1 MVKVTICRGLPASG
15 KSTWAKKQDAV
26 RINKD
31 DLRDMLDGGKWSRNR
46 EKLVLDT
53 RDSILIKALRQGR
66 NVIIDDTNFHPKHIN
81 RISEVVEAQA
91 QIDGV
96 EYEWEIKDF
105 DIKLHEAIKR
115 DVKRERSVGED
126 VIRSMWN
133 QFIRPTKKVVND
145 PLLDAISWDKGGN
158 TVITKEAEERAK
170 LPDAVMFDLD
180 GTLAL
185 IEGRNPYDASECEY
199 DKLNYPVFNVLRMY
213 QKDGY
218 KIIICS
224 GRSEEYVEQTDNWL
238 KKNGIAP
245 DLFIMRDPEA
255 KDENGQRIPD
265 DELKQKMYMEQIH
278 EKYNV
283 EVVYDDRQKVVDMW
297 RDLGLTC
304 FQVADGRF

>member
-1 MVKVTICRGLPASG
+1 MPKVIICRGLPASG

-31 DLRDMLDGGKWSRNR
+31 DLRDMLDGGKWSSKR

-66 NVIIDDTNFHPKHIN
+66 NVIIDDTNLHPKHIN

-91 QIDGV
+91 QIDGK
-96 EYEWEIKDF
+96 EYKWEVKDF
-105 DIKLHEAIKR
+105 DISLHDAIKR

-145 PLLDAISWDKGGN
+145 PLLDAVSWDDDGN

-170 LPDAVMFDLD
+170 LPDAVIFDLD

-199 DKLNYPVFNVLRMY
+199 DKLNYPVFNALRMY
-213 QKDGY
+213 QNNGY

-224 GRSEEYVEQTDNWL
+224 GRSEEYVEQTDRWL

-265 DELKQKMYMEQIH
+265 EVLKREMFMNNILEN
-278 EKYNV
+278 YNV

-297 RDLGLTC
+297 RDLGLTV

>member
-1 MVKVTICRGLPASG
+1 MPKVTICRGLPASG
-15 KSTWAKKQDAV
+15 KTTWAKKQDAV

-31 DLRDMLDGGKWSRNR
+31 DLRAMLDNSKWSGKR

-53 RDSILIKALRQGR
+53 RDSIMVKALRQGR
-66 NVIIDDTNFHPKHIN
+66 NVVIDDTNLHPKHIN

-96 EYEWEIKDF
+96 KYEWEIKDF
-105 DIKLHEAIKR
+105 DISLHDAIKR

-126 VIRSMWN
+126 VIRNMYN

-145 PLLDAISWDKGGN
+145 PLLDAINWDDDGN
-158 TVITKEAEERAK
+158 TVITKEADERAN

-180 GTLAL
+180 GTLAIL
-185 IEGRNPYDASECEY
+185 GDRNPYDASQCEY
-199 DKLNYPVFNVLRMY
+199 DKLNIPVFNVLRMY
-213 QKDGY
+213 QNDGY

-224 GRSEEYVEQTDNWL
+224 GRSEEYVEQTDKWL

-245 DLFIMRDPEA
+245 DLFIMRDPED

-265 DELKQKMYMEQIH
+265 NELKEKMFMEHIYN
-278 EKYNV
+278 KFNV

-297 RDLGLTC
+297 RDLGLTV

>member
-1 MVKVTICRGLPASG
+1 MPKVTICRGLPASG

-31 DLRDMLDGGKWSRNR
+31 DLRDMLDAGKWSSKR

-66 NVIIDDTNFHPKHIN
+66 NVIIDDTNLHPKHIN

-91 QIDGV
+91 QIDGK
-96 EYEWEIKDF
+96 EYTWEIKDF
-105 DIKLHEAIKR
+105 DISLHDAIKR

-145 PLLDAISWDKGGN
+145 PLLDIIEFDENGEGK
-158 TVITKEAEERAK
+158 VTKSVDEFQN
-170 LPDAVMFDLD
+170 LPDAVIFDLD
-180 GTLAL
+180 GTLAD
-185 IEGRNPYDASECEY
+185 ISGRNPYDASQCEY
-199 DKLNYPVFNVLRMY
+199 DKLVQPVYNDLILH
-213 QKDGY
+213 QKAGY

-224 GRSEEYVEQTDNWL
+224 GRSNEYVEQTDAWL

-245 DLFIMRDPEA
+245 DLFIMRDPNDT
-255 KDENGQRIPD
+255 DEKGNRIPD
-265 DELKQKMYMEQIH
+265 DELKEKMFMEHIYN
-278 EKYNV
+278 KYNV
-283 EVVYDDRQKVVDMW
+283 EKVFDDRQKVVDKW
-297 RDLGLTC
+297 RDLGLTV